1 MRWPYK
7 GLRIEWYGEKNT
19 ELTRSR
25 GISFEDVVL
34 AIEEGLVL
42 EIVPHW
48 SKGQYAH
55 QQAIVVVLNG
65 YVHVVP
71 CVIDEEKVFLKTIFP
86 SRKIAK
92 KYLPDSIK

>member
-7 GLRIEWYGEKNT
+7 GLRIEWSEEKNA
-19 ELTRSR
+19 EIMCTR
-25 GISFEDVVL
+25 GVSFGDVEL

-55 QQAIVVVLNG
+55 QQAIVVMLNG
-65 YVHVVP
+65 YIHVVP
-71 CVIDEEKVFLKTIFP
+71 CVIDAEKIFLKTIFP

-92 KYLPDSIK
+92 KYLPNSIK

>member
-1 MRWPYK
+1 MR
-7 GLRIEWYGEKNT
+7 
-19 ELTRSR
+19 TR
-25 GISFEDVVL
+25 GVSFDDVEF
-34 AIEEGLVL
+34 AIAESSVL

-48 SKGQYAH
+48 SKGQHAH
-55 QQAIVVVLNG
+55 QQAIVVMLNG

-92 KYLPDSIK
+92 KYLPDSIT